1 MNFRYSSTRQLRRT
15 LYNRQPANAADLAA
29 LATHHLKTIA
39 KRVRD
44 GNTSDWRQYWN
55 FAKGWSPVNPRH
67 EDLCRDALLSDLRL
81 ELKQSGIDAQPE
93 GRYADDKRADIR
105 VAYRSRLNVPVEIK
119 KSNHRGLWTSIR
131 DQLVEKYTRDPGCD
145 GYGVY
150 VVLWFG
156 SDRVVPSPAG
166 KRPSCAE
173 ALEED
178 LVRSLGASERLK
190 LSIVVVDVAQPPS

>member
-1 MNFRYSSTRQLRRT
+1 MF
-15 LYNRQPANAADLAA
+15 
-29 LATHHLKTIA
+29 
-39 KRVRD
+39 
-44 GNTSDWRQYWN
+44 GNQ
-55 FAKGWSPVNPRH
+55 
-67 EDLCRDALLSDLRL
+67 RL
-81 ELKQSGIDAQPE
+81 ERLEIDAQPE

-105 VAYRSRLNVPVEIK
+105 VAYRNRFNVPVEIK

-156 SDRVVPSPAG
+156 SDGVVPSPAG
-166 KRPSCAE
+166 TPPSSAE
-173 ALEED
+173 ALKEA

-190 LSIVVVDVAQPPS
+190 LSIVVIDVAEPRS